1 MTDKTPPSQPS
12 TPIWRWLLLV
22 SVAICA
28 ASGLVYELALLT
40 LSASLNGG
48 GVVETSLIVAG
59 YVASLGLGALLA
71 KPFLKAPAQTFLVVE
86 ALLGVVGGASALA
99 LYIVF
104 ATVGQSLVA
113 LVISTLAIGV
123 LVGAELPLLM
133 TLIQQGKMTDARGSG
148 SLLATLNFADYV
160 GAWDACCW
168 HGQYCCGALYRCSAI
183 AALHAPCAC
192 VCHHYGAGD
201 IGGGV
206 GEHIGVKFINFA

>member
-104 ATVGQSLVA
+104 PTEGQSLVP
-113 LVISTLAIGV
+113 VRISTYANGDMV
-123 LVGAELPLLM
+123 AAEKP
-133 TLIQQGKMTDARGSG
+133 
-148 SLLATLNFADYV
+148 
-160 GAWDACCW
+160 
-168 HGQYCCGALYRCSAI
+168 
-183 AALHAPCAC
+183 
-192 VCHHYGAGD
+192 
-201 IGGGV
+201 
-206 GEHIGVKFINFA
+206 

>member
-86 ALLGVVGGASALA
+86 ALL
-99 LYIVF
+99 
-104 ATVGQSLVA
+104 
-113 LVISTLAIGV
+113 
-123 LVGAELPLLM
+123 
-133 TLIQQGKMTDARGSG
+133 
-148 SLLATLNFADYV
+148 
-160 GAWDACCW
+160 
-168 HGQYCCGALYRCSAI
+168 
-183 AALHAPCAC
+183 
-192 VCHHYGAGD
+192 AGRR
-201 IGGGV
+201 
-206 GEHIGVKFINFA
+206 H